1 MRRRLSDAL
10 VAVYER
16 AVRSGALDRPRA
28 RLAFESTYLLYKR
41 LLETGPVDGL
51 AELVEPGSTVI
62 DVGANIGFFSMRF
75 GRWVGS
81 TGRVIAIEPESRN
94 FDSLQRRVARAGLA
108 STVDCVQAVAA
119 DRPGRLHLALTPGHP
134 GDHHIAAVGQPIQSV
149 SLDALAAVDR
159 RTVSLIKVDVQGA
172 EAMVLKGAHRTI
184 EIHRPAI
191 FIEVDAEALERFG
204 SSPRELIDLIVGMGY
219 LPHHLT
225 RAGPGTA
232 EAIEDILLRSAAGYI
247 DVLMLPT

>member
-1 MRRRLSDAL
+1 
-10 VAVYER
+10 
-16 AVRSGALDRPRA
+16 
-28 RLAFESTYLLYKR
+28 
-41 LLETGPVDGL
+41 
-51 AELVEPGSTVI
+51 
-62 DVGANIGFFSMRF
+62 
-75 GRWVGS
+75 
-81 TGRVIAIEPESRN
+81 
-94 FDSLQRRVARAGLA
+94 
-108 STVDCVQAVAA
+108 
-119 DRPGRLHLALTPGHP
+119 
-134 GDHHIAAVGQPIQSV
+134 
-149 SLDALAAVDR
+149 
-159 RTVSLIKVDVQGA
+159 
-172 EAMVLKGAHRTI
+172 MVLKGAHRTI